1 MHGWLTC
8 TRYGVPVRVP
18 CQVKNLQWE
27 LGRSDKDKREWLVE
41 MEAMK
46 AEEKLI
52 GQELLRVSA
61 ERDEALEHVARLQSD
76 LAAHVS
82 AREGLGFEV

>member
-1 MHGWLTC
+1 M
-8 TRYGVPVRVP
+8 
-18 CQVKNLQWE
+18 KNLQWE
-27 LGRSDKDKREWLVE
+27 LGRSHKDKLDWLVE

-61 ERDEALEHVARLQSD
+61 ERDEAVEHVARLQAE
-76 LAAHVS
+76 LAANVS
-82 AREGLGFEV
+82 ARE

>member
-1 MHGWLTC
+1 M
-8 TRYGVPVRVP
+8 
-18 CQVKNLQWE
+18 KNLQWE
-27 LGRSDKDKREWLVE
+27 LGRSDKDKRDWLVE

-61 ERDEALEHVARLQSD
+61 ERDEAVEHVARLQAE

-82 AREGLGFEV
+82 ARE